1 MKKILI
7 MAVMAAVLLCAG
19 TTFAV
24 EPMTNDD
31 SVLLA
36 QYNSNEQVVRAYY
49 PYNGQL
55 ASIKIK
61 IRGSFVVA
69 YSIGKDFVGNDEWRM
84 VQTPAGITRTD
95 STFDGQLAR
104 EFNNKATLNLSD
116 GYHQSRITVYF

>member
-1 MKKILI
+1 
-7 MAVMAAVLLCAG
+7 MAALLLSSVAVS
-19 TTFAV
+19 AV
-24 EPMTNDD
+24 EPMANDG

-61 IRGSFVVA
+61 IKGSFVVA
-69 YSIGKDFVGNDEWRM
+69 YSTGKDFIGNDEWRI

>member
-7 MAVMAAVLLCAG
+7 MAAVLLCAG
-19 TTFAV
+19 SGFAV
-24 EPMTNDD
+24 EPMQNDGY
-31 SVLLA
+31 VMHA
-36 QYNSNEQVVRAYY
+36 QFNSNEQVVRAYY

-61 IRGSFVVA
+61 IKGSFVVA
-69 YSIGKDFVGNDEWRM
+69 YSTGKDFIGNDEWRM

>member
-1 MKKILI
+1 MKKIL
-7 MAVMAAVLLCAG
+7 VMAALLLYAG
-19 TTFAV
+19 SAFAV
-24 EPMTNDD
+24 EPISNDG

-69 YSIGKDFVGNDEWRM
+69 YSAGKDFIGNDEWRQ

-95 STFDGQLAR
+95 YTYDGQLAR

>member
-1 MKKILI
+1 MVAVILST
-7 MAVMAAVLLCAG
+7 G

-24 EPMTNDD
+24 EPMANDG

-61 IRGSFVVA
+61 IRGSHVVS
-69 YSIGKDFVGNDEWRM
+69 YSIGKDYTGNEEWRM
-84 VQTPAGITRTD
+84 IQTPAGITRTD

-104 EFNNKATLNLSD
+104 EFNNKATLNISD
-116 GYHQSRITVYF
+116 GYHQARITVYF

>member
-7 MAVMAAVLLCAG
+7 MAGVLLCAG
-19 TTFAV
+19 TAFAV
-24 EPMTNDD
+24 EPMTNDG

-61 IRGSFVVA
+61 IRGNFVVA
-69 YSIGKDFVGNDEWRM
+69 YSTGKDFLGHDEWSL
-84 VQTPAGITRTD
+84 VQTPADITRTD

-104 EFNNKATLNLSD
+104 EFNNKATLHISD
-116 GYHQSRITVYF
+116 GYHNSSITVYF

>member
-7 MAVMAAVLLCAG
+7 MAAVLLCAG
-19 TTFAV
+19 TAFAV
-24 EPMTNDD
+24 EPMANDG

-61 IRGSFVVA
+61 IRGSHVVA
-69 YSIGKDFVGNDEWRM
+69 YSTGKDYIGNEEWRM
-84 VQTPAGITRTD
+84 VQTPAGITHTD

-104 EFNNKATLNLSD
+104 EFNNKATLNISD

>member
-7 MAVMAAVLLCAG
+7 MMAVLLSAG
-19 TTFAV
+19 TTFAIEQV
-24 EPMTNDD
+24 ANDS

-61 IRGSFVVA
+61 IEGSFVVA
-69 YSIGKDFVGNDEWRM
+69 YSTMIRLHGSFHLR
-84 VQTPAGITRTD
+84 QTG
-95 STFDGQLAR
+95 
-104 EFNNKATLNLSD
+104 
-116 GYHQSRITVYF
+116 

>member
-1 MKKILI
+1 MPKQKN
-7 MAVMAAVLLCAG
+7 G
-19 TTFAV
+19 G
-24 EPMTNDD
+24 

-36 QYNSNEQVVRAYY
+36 QCNSNEQVVSKGLLS

-69 YSIGKDFVGNDEWRM
+69 YSTGKDFIGNDEWRQ

-95 STFDGQLAR
+95 STYDGQ
-104 EFNNKATLNLSD
+104 
-116 GYHQSRITVYF
+116 

>member
-1 MKKILI
+1 MIMKKILI
-7 MAVMAAVLLCAG
+7 MATVLLFAG
-19 TTFAV
+19 SSFAI
-24 EPMTNDD
+24 EPITNDG

-61 IRGSFVVA
+61 VKGSFVIA
-69 YSIGKDFVGNDEWRM
+69 YSIGKDFIGNDEWRL
-84 VQTPAGITRTD
+84 VQSPAGITRTD
-95 STFDGQLAR
+95 YTIDGQLAR
-104 EFNNKATLNLSD
+104 EFSNKATLILSD

>member
-1 MKKILI
+1 
-7 MAVMAAVLLCAG
+7 MAAVLLSGG
-19 TTFAV
+19 TAFAV
-24 EPMTNDD
+24 EPMTNDG

-36 QYNSNEQVVRAYY
+36 QYSNEQVVRAYY

-61 IRGSFVVA
+61 IRGSHVVA
-69 YSIGKDFVGNDEWRM
+69 YSPGKDFIGNDEWRL

-95 STFDGQLAR
+95 STFDGQFAR
-104 EFNNKATLNLSD
+104 EFNNKATLNISD

>member
-1 MKKILI
+1 MPNDSY
-7 MAVMAAVLLCAG
+7 VM
-19 TTFAV
+19 F
-24 EPMTNDD
+24 
-31 SVLLA
+31 A
-36 QYNSNEQVVRAYY
+36 QYNGNEQVVRAYY

-61 IRGSFVVA
+61 IKGSFVVA
-69 YSIGKDFVGNDEWRM
+69 YSTGKDFIGNEDWHL

-95 STFDGQLAR
+95 STLDGQLAQ

>member
-1 MKKILI
+1 
-7 MAVMAAVLLCAG
+7 MAALLLSAG

-24 EPMTNDD
+24 EPFTNDGN
-31 SVLLA
+31 VLLA

-55 ASIKIK
+55 TSIKIK
-61 IRGSFVVA
+61 IRGSHVVA
-69 YSIGKDFVGNDEWRM
+69 YSTGKDFIGNEEWHM

-104 EFNNKATLNLSD
+104 EFNNKATLHISD
-116 GYHQSRITVYF
+116 GYHVSSITVYF

>member
-7 MAVMAAVLLCAG
+7 MAAVLLCAG
-19 TTFAV
+19 TASAV
-24 EPMTNDD
+24 EPITNNG
-31 SVLLA
+31 SVQLA

-61 IRGSFVVA
+61 IKGSFVVA
-69 YSIGKDFVGNDEWRM
+69 YSTGKDFVGNEEWHM

-104 EFNNKATLNLSD
+104 EFNNKATLNISD
-116 GYHQSRITVYF
+116 GYHQARITVYF

>member
-7 MAVMAAVLLCAG
+7 MAALLLSSVAVS
-19 TTFAV
+19 AV
-24 EPMTNDD
+24 EPMANDG

-55 ASIKIK
+55 VSIKIK
-61 IRGSFVVA
+61 IKGSFVVA
-69 YSIGKDFVGNDEWRM
+69 YSTGKDFIGNDEWRM